1 MPGTPLRGGS
11 CTAPPASHTGSL
23 RLARA
28 AESTP
33 QDEAAAAGQGWVC
46 GPRSAGGYG
55 GGRRLE
61 EEEGGAAGLSPG
73 LLEAG
78 THLWLACGGE
88 GNRTRGDTQTFGGHV
103 WVDGNAIY
111 EGGRPGELGASSRGT
126 HGPGAQAGPTVR
138 QPGLGRAE
146 AMWPCAEGALV
157 CEETDEPLN
166 GVTVQRPRV
175 AWHTATVLPPLPKP
189 HLELG
194 SRIPTVGAKR
204 LFPPPFP
211 PSLFFPGFAKIPPS
225 PPPAGAWPEGSLFSP
240 ATPVSRRPRPG
251 GHTMPFAPSSGLRLL
266 LVPCP
271 QVPEG
276 LPLARQCSSPRTGL
290 GASWTFSGDAALT

>member
-55 GGRRLE
+55 GGHRL
-61 EEEGGAAGLSPG
+61 EEGGAAGLSPG

-146 AMWPCAEGALV
+146 AMWPCAEGALF

-166 GVTVQRPRV
+166 GVTCPKAQSGLAHSHRAPPAPQAPPGAGVTDTDRGSQ
-175 AWHTATVLPPLPKP
+175 TAVSAAVSSLP
-189 HLELG
+189 
-194 SRIPTVGAKR
+194 
-204 LFPPPFP
+204 LFPRLCKGSPPP
-211 PSLFFPGFAKIPPS
+211 PS
-225 PPPAGAWPEGSLFSP
+225 PAGAWPEGSLFSP
-240 ATPVSRRPRPG
+240 ATPISRRPRPG
-251 GHTMPFAPSSGLRLL
+251 GHTMPFAPSSGLRLV

>member
-61 EEEGGAAGLSPG
+61 EEKGGAAGLSPG

-126 HGPGAQAGPTVR
+126 HGPGAQAGPTVC

-146 AMWPCAEGALV
+146 AMWPRAEGALV

-211 PSLFFPGFAKIPPS
+211 PSLFFPGFAKVPPAA
-225 PPPAGAWPEGSLFSP
+225 PPPPGLGRRGLSSALQRPFPEGPDLEVTLCPSRPALASGSSWCPVPRSLRDCRSP
-240 ATPVSRRPRPG
+240 DSVRPLG
-251 GHTMPFAPSSGLRLL
+251 QVWGLRGHFREMRL
-266 LVPCP
+266 
-271 QVPEG
+271 
-276 LPLARQCSSPRTGL
+276 
-290 GASWTFSGDAALT
+290 

>member
-55 GGRRLE
+55 GGRRL
-61 EEEGGAAGLSPG
+61 EEGGAAGLSPG

-146 AMWPCAEGALV
+146 AMWPCAEGALF

-166 GVTVQRPRV
+166 GVTCPKAQSGLAHGHRAPPAPQAPPGAGVTDTDRGSQ
-175 AWHTATVLPPLPKP
+175 TAVSAAVSSLP
-189 HLELG
+189 
-194 SRIPTVGAKR
+194 
-204 LFPPPFP
+204 LFPRLCKGSSP
-211 PSLFFPGFAKIPPS
+211 

-266 LVPCP
+266 LVPCA

>member
-55 GGRRLE
+55 RGCRLE

-78 THLWLACGGE
+78 THLWLACAGE

-146 AMWPCAEGALV
+146 AMWPRAEGALF

-166 GVTVQRPRV
+166 GVTCPKAQSGLAHSHHAPPAPQAPPGAGVTDTDRGSQTAVSATVSSLPLFPRLCKGSPLPPPPPGLGRRGLSSALQRP
-175 AWHTATVLPPLPKP
+175 
-189 HLELG
+189 
-194 SRIPTVGAKR
+194 
-204 LFPPPFP
+204 F
-211 PSLFFPGFAKIPPS
+211 
-225 PPPAGAWPEGSLFSP
+225 PEGPDLEVTLCPSRPALASGSSWCPVPRSLRDCRSP
-240 ATPVSRRPRPG
+240 DSVRPLG
-251 GHTMPFAPSSGLRLL
+251 QVWGLRGHFREMRL
-266 LVPCP
+266 
-271 QVPEG
+271 
-276 LPLARQCSSPRTGL
+276 
-290 GASWTFSGDAALT
+290 

>member
-61 EEEGGAAGLSPG
+61 EEKGGAAGLSPG

-78 THLWLACGGE
+78 THLWLACAGE

-146 AMWPCAEGALV
+146 AMWPRAEGALF

-166 GVTVQRPRV
+166 GVTCPKAQSGLAHSHRAPPAPQAPPGAGVTDTDRGSQ
-175 AWHTATVLPPLPKP
+175 TAVSAAVSSLP
-189 HLELG
+189 
-194 SRIPTVGAKR
+194 
-204 LFPPPFP
+204 LFPR
-211 PSLFFPGFAKIPPS
+211 LCKGS
-225 PPPAGAWPEGSLFSP
+225 PPRPPRRGLAGGVSLQPCNARFQKAQTWRSHYALRAQLWPPAP
-240 ATPVSRRPRPG
+240 
-251 GHTMPFAPSSGLRLL
+251 
-266 LVPCP
+266 
-271 QVPEG
+271 
-276 LPLARQCSSPRTGL
+276 L
-290 GASWTFSGDAALT
+290 GALSPGP